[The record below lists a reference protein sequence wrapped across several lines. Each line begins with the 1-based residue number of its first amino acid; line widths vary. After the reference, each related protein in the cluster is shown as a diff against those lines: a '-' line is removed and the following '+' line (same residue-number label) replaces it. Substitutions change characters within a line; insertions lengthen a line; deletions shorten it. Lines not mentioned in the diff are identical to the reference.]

1 MLGRVTPGFMQNDF
15 LKNIQ
20 TKNENFQKIQ
30 TQLTTGM
37 RVNLPSD
44 DPANVINYMKWES
57 KTQDLKK
64 FNQIIGSYKD
74 KMNMVDGHLESM
86 SSGLH
91 RARELVVQAANGVYT
106 KDERVA
112 IAVEIDQIVRQ
123 LVSDANSEYQG
134 NAIFSGTSART
145 QPYRLTESFTED
157 TNMNLVSGVEYFGN
171 AQEQVMDIGKN
182 DRIVS
187 VLPGT
192 SIFETIATVL
202 EGSNDSTGYIV
213 AQDSAIMIEGVE
225 IPVMTGDNIEVIA
238 QNINQQ
244 NLSVNAS
251 IETNADG
258 ESHFRLTSV
267 SARQPWLQDVAGSTV
282 LQDLGIINN
291 GTEGPKNYS
300 TEAVVQ
306 KKSIFDT
313 LLTIK
318 DNLLQDD
325 ILKLGGEDLGFLDQS
340 LNNIIR
346 YRTYTG
352 AVTERLEQTYARNET
367 EAMYLK
373 NSSTNAVNI
382 DFTKSVTELKM
393 AEFAHQ
399 TALNIGAKLM
409 PTTLMDFLR

>member
-192 SIFETIATVL
+192 SIFETTATVL

-238 QNINQQ
+238 QKINQQ

-340 LNNIIR
+340 
-346 YRTYTG
+346 
-352 AVTERLEQTYARNET
+352 
-367 EAMYLK
+367 
-373 NSSTNAVNI
+373 
-382 DFTKSVTELKM
+382 
-393 AEFAHQ
+393 
-399 TALNIGAKLM
+399 
-409 PTTLMDFLR
+409 

>member
-238 QNINQQ
+238 QKINQQ

>member
-192 SIFETIATVL
+192 SIFETTATVL

-238 QNINQQ
+238 QKINQQ

>member
-37 RVNLPSD
+37 KVNLPSD

-192 SIFETIATVL
+192 SIFETTATVL
-202 EGSNDSTGYIV
+202 ESSNDSTGYIV

-238 QNINQQ
+238 QKINQQ

>member
-192 SIFETIATVL
+192 SIFETTATVL

-238 QNINQQ
+238 QKINQQ

-399 TALNIGAKLM
+399 TALNIGAKLT

>member
-213 AQDSAIMIEGVE
+213 TQDSAIMIEGVE

-238 QNINQQ
+238 QKINQQ